1 MEPMKELG
9 GAAGGYGPLVGAIGP
24 WEGLRVLGGLWGPGE
39 GYGAGGII
47 WGWEGGYRICM
58 GLGKGM
64 GG

>member
-1 MEPMKELG
+1 M
-9 GAAGGYGPLVGAIGP
+9 VGAIGP